1 VCIDISALSGL
12 EILNDLPSS
21 LQGKVLTKFE
31 ASIDDLD
38 DLTGGC
44 RFDLLFEDGNQLKV
58 FVETKNYAQS
68 TTFSSSF
75 YNQFKAYISN
85 PSVNSIDKIKYF
97 FKANNVITK
106 AERVQK
112 FKNML
117 LNSNKYE
124 EIYNSNKNLFNSMQI
139 TDEGKLK
146 LLLESQNTSHQFFNF
161 IEVF

>member
-1 VCIDISALSGL
+1 MGDNIDG
-12 EILNDLPSS
+12 N
-21 LQGKVLTKFE
+21 F
-31 ASIDDLD
+31 
-38 DLTGGC
+38 
-44 RFDLLFEDGNQLKV
+44 RFDMFFEDGLGLKI
-58 FVETKNYAQS
+58 FVETKNYAS
-68 TTFSSSF
+68 TTGFTSSF

-85 PSVNSIDKIKYF
+85 QNVTSIDQLRYF
-97 FKANNVITK
+97 FRANDGISK

-117 LNSNKYE
+117 LNGNKYE

-146 LLLESQNTSHQFFNF
+146 LLLESQNISHQFFNF